1 MMEDKIDRII
11 RWISFKGLFRELYP
25 ERYRERGAS
34 HCPFHDD
41 KNPSFYVGERFG
53 YCHAGCS
60 PSGKSRRYSVIDLY
74 REKFNT
80 STSGAIEALGRT
92 CGLHSEP
99 GFGRMRQLV
108 KVYQYKDQD
117 GQLMYEKLRYEPK
130 SFMWRRIDSSGQYQY
145 NLNGVTRIL
154 YNLPEISVSEP
165 GALILF
171 VEGEKDVD
179 SLKRLGYLATTSGS
193 ARGWRSL
200 VLNHSIHL
208 PLSGKRVWVIP
219 DKDNPGRTMAL
230 NVANTLHAFC
240 PEVKVVE
247 LPGDDVKDASDLIEK
262 FGDHAARIIDETGSK
277 APIYEPAPS
286 AHEQPSIPT
295 LNRPGRIRRT
305 KFQLL
310 DEMFQI
316 IDWDFFMDQ
325 FGELWA
331 SIPIGDHHEN
341 VYVTSGRFNDMVR
354 AQFRAIFG
362 DGVSKDV
369 IRQVIGAI
377 KGDIN
382 GRVPSRRIEYRITHD
397 KNDGSI
403 LVDSGRDDW
412 SIIRITSGGYE
423 LQQTKNNPFK
433 REPNC
438 RAYDVSESGAC
449 GSWADLFQVISVEDS
464 QSQGLIKMWMALTM
478 IPGIP
483 KPGLIINGPPG
494 SGKSF
499 CAQIIRQIVDPCSN
513 PLIGFPRDIENLK
526 LTLFKNHIPTFD
538 NLNRLDAD
546 ESDCLCQAV
555 TGICFEKRK
564 LHTDSDTI
572 RWHLK
577 RQWML
582 TGVSLPGAM
591 ADFLSR
597 SFIVEMRPIPAQK
610 RKDELEL
617 NEIFDRIRPGIQAR
631 LFECACHF
639 LRNQNDIRTRG
650 FQRLAD
656 AHRSCLAMAKPL
668 EMTAAQIDTLWNM
681 NQDRQTT
688 QTLEHDVV
696 AQTII
701 QFIKEQ
707 KNWVGQPTELF
718 DCLSKYA
725 DVHNQPWKKSWP
737 ASPGV
742 LSKRINYIAESLNSN
757 GVFISD
763 LKTNQKRLRKLI
775 YDPTRTGMD
784 LLNEN

>member
-1 MMEDKIDRII
+1 MEDKIERII

-41 KNPSFYVGERFG
+41 KNPSFYVGERYG
-53 YCHAGCS
+53 YCHAGCA

-92 CGLHSEP
+92 CGLYSEP
-99 GFGRMRQLV
+99 GLGRMRQLV
-108 KVYQYKDQD
+108 KVYQYKDQG
-117 GQLMYEKLRYEPK
+117 GQLIYEKLRYEPK
-130 SFMWRRIDSSGQYQY
+130 SFMWRRVDSSGQYQY

-165 GALILF
+165 GALVLF

-193 ARGWRSL
+193 ARGWKSL
-200 VLNHSIHL
+200 VQNHSIQL

-219 DKDNPGRTMAL
+219 DKDNPGRTMAI
-230 NVANTLHAFC
+230 NVANTLHGFC
-240 PEVKVVE
+240 PEVKVFE

-262 FGDHAARIIDETGSK
+262 FGDEAARMIDEAGSR
-277 APIYEPAPS
+277 AHFYEPSQS
-286 AHEQPSIPT
+286 AHEQSSVLTPDK
-295 LNRPGRIRRT
+295 PGRTRRT

-316 IDWDFFMDQ
+316 IDWDFFIDQ

-331 SIPIGDHHEN
+331 SITIGDHHEN
-341 VYVTSGRFNDMVR
+341 VYVNSGRFNDMVR
-354 AQFRAIFG
+354 AQFKAIFS

-382 GRVPSRRIEYRITHD
+382 GHIPARNIEYRITHD

-423 LQQTKNNPFK
+423 LQQTKNSPFK
-433 REPNC
+433 REPNS
-438 RAYDVSESGAC
+438 RAYDVTESGAC
-449 GSWADLFQVISVEDS
+449 GSWDDLFQVISVDDP

-631 LFECACHF
+631 LFECARHF
-639 LRNQNDIRTRG
+639 LRNQNDIRTSG

-656 AHRSCLAMAKPL
+656 AHRSCLAMAEPL
-668 EMTAAQIDTLWNM
+668 EMSAAQIDTLWNI
-681 NQDRQTT
+681 NQDKQTS

-718 DCLSKYA
+718 DSLSKYA
-725 DVHNQPWKKSWP
+725 DVNNQPWKKSWP
-737 ASPGV
+737 ASAGV

-775 YDPTRTGMD
+775 YDPTRIGID